1 MLPNKLIDGNE
12 INDSQTIAET
22 FNNYFVNTGKT
33 MGSSITPVRREIVHF
48 GFRKN
53 FSTIHGVSHIYENL
67 LENVYHDRYSS
78 CLFLD
83 LSKAFDTDDHEI
95 LLHKLERLFG
105 MRGTVLG
112 LMRSYLKSYYRTP
125 RY

>member
-1 MLPNKLIDGNE
+1 
-12 INDSQTIAET
+12 
-22 FNNYFVNTGKT
+22 
-33 MGSSITPVRREIVHF
+33 MGSSIAPVRREIVHF

-83 LSKAFDTDDHEI
+83 LSKALTQFIT
-95 LLHKLERLFG
+95 
-105 MRGTVLG
+105 
-112 LMRSYLKSYYRTP
+112 KSYCISLNDCLEWEELY
-125 RY
+125 